1 LRILAQGTGKDAKDD
16 VPREG
21 AAAMYTRRR
30 PPAARNLA
38 LGMAPGAGTR
48 EAGGTGALLSGNYP
62 GESWGARAGLVPP
75 HPADAARMANARWQT
90 PQNGNAGRE
99 FALDA
104 LFPLGRSAK
113 GALRLPPPSGITD
126 ARGAGGAADRSW
138 GGGGEGQ
145 AGLYGQPGLWGGGG
159 GGVGGAPNAKGSDI
173 GGQWDKI
180 HGAAALL
187 LGTGR

>member
-1 LRILAQGTGKDAKDD
+1 
-16 VPREG
+16 
-21 AAAMYTRRR
+21 MYTRRR

-38 LGMAPGAGTR
+38 LGVAHAGTR
-48 EAGGTGALLSGNYP
+48 EAGGTGPLVSANYP
-62 GESWGARAGLVPP
+62 GASGGGRLVPP
-75 HPADAARMANARWQT
+75 HPADGARMANARWQT
-90 PQNGNAGRE
+90 PQNSNAGRK

-104 LFPLGRSAK
+104 LFPLGRSTK

-145 AGLYGQPGLWGGGG
+145 AGLYGQPVAYPGGGG
-159 GGVGGAPNAKGSDI
+159 GGREREYGGATTGSDM